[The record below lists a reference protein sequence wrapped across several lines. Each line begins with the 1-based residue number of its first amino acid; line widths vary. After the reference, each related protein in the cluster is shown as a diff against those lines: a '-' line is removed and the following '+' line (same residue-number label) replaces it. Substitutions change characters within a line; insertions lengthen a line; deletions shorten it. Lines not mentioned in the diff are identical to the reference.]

1 MHADGYNTLFVCFL
15 SDALSLHV
23 KMNAKDFQCDNP
35 SQMYVYNVHVFSHMH
50 TYIYLISIFEILIPD
65 SVEVYITIGNLG
77 TLPAQSD
84 VIMIVS
90 IN

>member
-1 MHADGYNTLFVCFL
+1 MLMVTIRFLCFL

-23 KMNAKDFQCDNP
+23 KMNAKDFQCVNP
-35 SQMYVYNVHVFSHMH
+35 SQMYIICMYFH
-50 TYIYLISIFEILIPD
+50 TCIRTYTYLISIFEILIPD

-84 VIMIVS
+84 VIMIVF